1 MLRFLRQIMRSEKGQ
16 ALPAVLALLV
26 LGGLT
31 IAPTL
36 SHASTSLNL
45 GRIIQENVH
54 GIYAADAGVEEAL
67 WCLGEGTSPPEQLT
81 ENVNQ
86 TAVAIQTEDKGD
98 YTLYLGELI
107 RPGEHNE
114 YLSVDG
120 EITWDDEAEAYKCV
134 ITVVW
139 EPDSGIPVIHLEEVG
154 VRLPVG
160 YGYQPG
166 SAAGFAGNLSTGEPD
181 ETLDTLGAY
190 LLNWELGTPAP
201 SVSEAEPVK
210 TQTFYITGA
219 GALEGDYTWVV
230 ADRDD
235 IGAVGEITGT
245 SYRITATA
253 TRPGDGKTTAR
264 IVAEVMISE
273 GMTYITS
280 WLISK

>member
-1 MLRFLRQIMRSEKGQ
+1 MRSEKGQ

-36 SHASTSLNL
+36 SHASTSLNFA
-45 GRIIQENVH
+45 RILRENVH

-67 WCLGEGTSPPEQLT
+67 WCLGEGILPPEQLA

-86 TAVAIQTEDKGD
+86 RTVAIQTEDKGAH
-98 YTLYLGELI
+98 TLYLGELI
-107 RPGEHNE
+107 EPGKHSD
-114 YLSVDG
+114 YLGIGG
-120 EITWDDEAEAYKCV
+120 EITWDDEEGAYKYV
-134 ITVVW
+134 ITVTW
-139 EPDSGIPVIHLEEVG
+139 QPESGTPVIHLEEIG
-154 VRLPVG
+154 ARLPVE
-160 YGYQPG
+160 YSYQPE
-166 SAAGFAGNLSTGEPD
+166 SAAGFAGNLSTDEPD

-190 LLNWELGTPAP
+190 MLNWELGTPAP

-210 TQTFYITGA
+210 TQTFYITGTED
-219 GALEGDYTWVV
+219 LEGDYTWVV
-230 ADRDD
+230 ANRND

-253 TRPGDGKTTAR
+253 TRPGDGKTIAK

-273 GMTYITS
+273 GTTYITS

>member
-1 MLRFLRQIMRSEKGQ
+1 MLSFLRQIIRNEKGQ
-16 ALPAVLALLV
+16 ALPTVLALLA

-36 SHASTSLNL
+36 SHASTSLNF
-45 GRIIQENVH
+45 GRILQENVH
-54 GIYAADAGVEEAL
+54 GIYAADAGVEKAL
-67 WCLGEGTSPPEQLT
+67 WCLGEGTSLPEQLT
-81 ENVNQ
+81 ENINQ
-86 TAVAIQTEDKGD
+86 QAVAIQTEDKGD
-98 YTLYLGELI
+98 YTFYLGEFI
-107 RPGEHNE
+107 SPGEHNE

-120 EITWDDEAEAYKCV
+120 EITWDDEEGAYKYV

-154 VRLPVG
+154 LRLPLG
-160 YGYQPG
+160 YSYQSG
-166 SAAGFAGNLSTGEPD
+166 SAAGFAGNLSTDEPD

-190 LLNWELGTPAP
+190 LFNWELGTPAP
-201 SVSEAEPVK
+201 SVSEGEPVK
-210 TQTFYITGA
+210 TQTFYITGS
-219 GALEGDYTWVV
+219 GDLEGDYTWVV
-230 ADRDD
+230 ADRED

-253 TRPGDGKTTAR
+253 IRPGDGKITAR

-273 GMTYITS
+273 VTTYITS